1 MPLDTAISNVGEY
14 YSAHYLD
21 TTFTKDIKAL
31 KEKWREAGS
40 QSAPRRLQALS
51 DLYFRAKTQALEEPN
66 PLRRWGNRSDFKE
79 LASWHS
85 HLLGALGYSPGQPID
100 LPVEGGK
107 TFVPALAR
115 INRFNKPWLVICETV
130 FCWPESSLKD
140 GMPSEDP
147 LETAPASGQLVDL
160 EHQNSLC
167 DGDWTRLIGRLFTE
181 EDAPR
186 WVFLLAGSMAVLLDR
201 NTFTQGRYLAFDF
214 DDAFGRKEKD
224 TFDCL
229 AAFLAMETLCPG
241 ADAEAV
247 LHDKLGE
254 QSHKFAHGVT
264 DALQFAVRESI
275 ELIANEWVE
284 DRRRKKLSY
293 RQVDDPNTDTGKRDV
308 TAEDLRHEALVY
320 VYRLIFCFY
329 AEARGAELGILPI
342 DDDIYRLGYSLEGL
356 RDLEQVPLTAAT
368 EEGLHFQSHLRHL
381 FTMIHQGF
389 NPDPGEGTDEQ
400 RELDYG
406 AAASIFT
413 VRPLTATLFDPGST
427 PLLDRADLHN
437 TCLQRVIKNLSLS
450 VNAQSRTI
458 GRVNYAELGINQLG
472 AVYEGLLSY
481 KGMFVEE
488 KDGVIRVKPADKD
501 LKDHKTPSWFVPVA
515 RLDEFNTDEVERL
528 TNGKHRLY
536 TQGTFVLHLSGID
549 RQQSASYY
557 TPEVLTRCLVEEALR
572 ELLKDFVPAD
582 ADKILDLKICE
593 PAMGSASFL
602 EEAGNQLASRYLE
615 LKQKQIGKSIEPAR
629 YQEELRRAK
638 HYITTRNMYGVD
650 LNPTAV
656 ELGSLTL
663 WLGSVHQ
670 LRVAPSASSPSPL
683 AGEGGGEGNSGT
695 LQPCATPWFGL
706 RLRAGNSLIGARR
719 AVWTQKQLLD
729 GKHRGKKAIP
739 PRLLKPG
746 EARKKGEIYHFLVF
760 DDAMVPIHAEDI
772 PRSFWPEECKTA
784 KKWIKEQVQSDWTQ
798 EDVVAAG
805 RVSELVDQHWETYT
819 TRRLDALEKT
829 ATPASVWPLPTQFES
844 SREGQRPRWPA
855 GAPTVEYR
863 KTDFFDPTIQ
873 GEITFSEHAVAQP
886 KTNESGLAYRERI
899 KRELES
905 GSGSFQRIKRIMD
918 LWSALWFWPLE
929 KVADLPTRKA
939 FLAAAE
945 LLLEQQKLLPNI
957 TAMMTN
963 YLGFDVASLMTVA
976 GGRIPDAEQLAA
988 AYAPLGVAH
997 AIAEGQ
1003 HFHHWELIFTE
1014 ILGPTAKDAGFDL
1027 IVGNPPWILADW
1039 NDDTALYDIEPLL
1052 GVRQIGSSSL
1062 LRRRASILCD
1072 GGARQR
1078 YFTDYTKSVAASSF
1092 LSSCNHYPGLNGIR
1106 PNLYKNFIVKSW
1118 VLLSENGIAGL
1129 LHPEGPYDDAKGEAL
1144 RTAIYL
1150 RLRAHYQFENE
1161 FVLFVGTNDHGRMK
1175 FSINLYSG
1183 AESDVNFQHM
1193 SNVFLPQTIGQ
1204 SLAHVNSAEP
1214 VPGIKTESG
1223 DWSVRPH
1230 CMRIVRITE
1239 KELRLFAALVEEKG
1253 RPHLEARLPQIHA
1266 QTLIPVIE
1274 KLATVPKRLADIE
1287 GLYFATQMF
1296 NEKTG
1301 KDDGI
1306 ITRQDTPSY
1315 QPSGVEDWVLNGPHF
1330 FVGTPFNKTCRTES
1344 TESSHYDDIDLTGI
1358 SEDYLPRA
1366 VYRPGNEKND
1376 RVEFDNAI
1384 DEWPNPS
1391 LPGFWPLAD
1400 DADIDIWRV
1409 LFGEEPHIYRI
1420 DLNRPGARTARR
1432 FVSVAEV
1439 SGDIPKAIAWM
1450 RRHRDV
1456 AEVKEIADEVGS
1468 FSVRQT
1474 SSAKI
1479 ELKRLPRPITSYHRY
1494 LNRRRCS
1501 IATER
1506 SLIAAIVPAGVT
1518 HVHPVLSL
1526 SFLDNRMLV
1535 AFAGT
1540 TLSLCLDFLIKACG
1554 RADIYDS
1561 TLATLPIMTGPNTV
1575 SLIARTLRLNCLT
1588 RAYAELWTEV
1598 ADDSIRKE
1606 RWTTDDSRLCHEF
1619 EHPWS
1624 DLNPK
1629 EWDWKTPLRSDFARR
1644 QALLEIDVLVAQS
1657 LNLTLEELLTIYRVQ
1672 FPVMRQYEAV
1682 DEYDARGRRIP
1693 NTARKDD
1700 GGTEFRTA
1708 RADWDGKSP
1717 LTVSWKIDNGL
1728 QTVTKTF
1735 HPPFTKVDREEEY
1748 SVAWRVFEK
1757 RAGAG

>member
-51 DLYFRAKTQALEEPN
+51 DLYFRAKTQALEEPD

-79 LASWHS
+79 LAAWHS
-85 HLLGALGYSPGQPID
+85 HLLGTLGYSPGQPID

-147 LETAPASGQLVDL
+147 LETAPAAGQLVDP
-160 EHQNSLC
+160 EHRDSLC
-167 DGDWTRLIGRLFTE
+167 EGDWTRLIGRLFTE

-186 WVFLLAGSMAVLLDR
+186 WVFLLAGSLAALLDR
-201 NTFTQGRYLAFDF
+201 NTFTQGRYLALDL

-389 NPDPGEGTDEQ
+389 NPDPGEGADEQ

-427 PLLDRADLHN
+427 PLLDKADLHN

-488 KDGVIRVKPADKD
+488 KDGVIRVKPADKE

-528 TNGKHRLY
+528 SNGKHRLY

-602 EEAGNQLASRYLE
+602 EEAGNQLAARYLE

-670 LRVAPSASSPSPL
+670 LSVDSAL
-683 AGEGGGEGNSGT
+683 ATNNQQLT
-695 LQPCATPWFGL
+695 AAQLPCATPWFGL

-798 EDVVAAG
+798 EDVVTAE
-805 RVSELVDQHWETYT
+805 RVSQLIDQHWETYT

-829 ATPASVWPLPTQFES
+829 ATPSSVWPLPTQFES

-873 GEITFSEHAVAQP
+873 GEIAFSEHAVAHP
-886 KTNESGLAYRERI
+886 ETHESGLAYRERI

-929 KVADLPTRKA
+929 KVSNLPTRKA

-945 LLLEQQKLLPNI
+945 LLLEQQKLLSNI
-957 TAMMTN
+957 TAMMSN
-963 YLGFDVASLMTVA
+963 FLGFDVESLMTVA

-988 AYAPLGVAH
+988 AYAPLGVADG
-997 AIAEGQ
+997 IASDQ

-1014 ILGPTAKDAGFDL
+1014 VLGPLAKHTGFDL
-1027 IVGNPPWILADW
+1027 IVGNPPWIKATW
-1039 NDDTALYDIEPLL
+1039 DDSMVLSDIDPII
-1052 GVRQIGSSSL
+1052 GVREAKSAAYNRVRLPLIKDDKNRQVYLGAMTPNQGSV
-1062 LRRRASILCD
+1062 
-1072 GGARQR
+1072 
-1078 YFTDYTKSVAASSF
+1078 TF
-1092 LSSCNHYPGLNGIR
+1092 LNAVVNYPELAKIQ
-1106 PNLYKNFIVKSW
+1106 PNLYKNFIVRSW
-1118 VLLSENGIAGL
+1118 SLLGNTGIAGL
-1129 LHPEGPYDDAKGEAL
+1129 LHPEGPYDDAKGGSL
-1144 RTAIYL
+1144 RTAIYP
-1150 RLRAHYQFENE
+1150 RLRAHYHFKNE
-1161 FVLFVGTNDHGRMK
+1161 AQLFSDIDHHVE
-1175 FSINLYSG
+1175 FSINLYGEPS
-1183 AESDVNFQHM
+1183 ANVEFVSI
-1193 SNVFLPQTIGQ
+1193 SNLYQPRTVSQ
-1204 SLAHVNSAEP
+1204 SLSHDREHDP
-1214 VPGIKTESG
+1214 VPGMKTADGNWDTS
-1223 DWSVRPH
+1223 PH
-1230 CMRIVRITE
+1230 CRRLVRVGDR
-1239 KELRLFAALVEEKG
+1239 ELSLFVRLLEEKDVQA
-1253 RPHLEARLPQIHA
+1253 RETRLPQVHA
-1266 QTLIPVIE
+1266 ETLIPVVE
-1274 KLATVPKRLADIE
+1274 KLSTSLKRLADFE
-1287 GLYFATQMF
+1287 GEYYSTVMF
-1296 NEKTG
+1296 DETYAQR
-1301 KDDGI
+1301 DGI
-1306 ITRQDTPSY
+1306 ITRQDSPCY
-1315 QPSGVEDWVLNGPHF
+1315 QPESTDDWVLSGPHF
-1330 FVGTPFNKTCRTES
+1330 SLGTPFNKSPYINCTKNS
-1344 TESSHYDDIDLTGI
+1344 DYQSIDLTDI
-1358 SEDYLPRA
+1358 MEDFLPRA
-1366 VYRPGNEKND
+1366 VYRPGNVQGV
-1376 RVEFDNAI
+1376 RAPFYGAI
-1384 DEWPNPS
+1384 DEWPKPA
-1391 LPGFWPLAD
+1391 LPGFWPLAGD
-1400 DADIDIWRV
+1400 SDVGIWRV
-1409 LFGEEPHIYRI
+1409 LFGEEPRIYG
-1420 DLNRPGARTARR
+1420 LETNEHGAHTARR
-1432 FVSVAEV
+1432 FIAVAQAF
-1439 SGDIPKAIAWM
+1439 GDIPKVIAWM
-1450 RRHRDV
+1450 RRHPGMATTR
-1456 AEVKEIADEVGS
+1456 EIADEVGV
-1468 FSVRQT
+1468 FSVKQMHDEAVNLRH
-1474 SSAKI
+1474 
-1479 ELKRLPRPITSYHRY
+1479 LPRPITNYYRH
-1494 LNRRRCS
+1494 LNRS
-1501 IATER
+1501 MLNLGSER
-1506 SLIAAIVPAGVT
+1506 SLNPCIMHPGPA
-1518 HVHPVLSL
+1518 HIHPVGSVCFESL
-1526 SFLDNRMLV
+1526 RSLCT
-1535 AFAGT
+1535 FAGGT
-1540 TLSLCLDFLIKACG
+1540 ASILMDFYLRIAGKAFCAAGLLASMFTPKENMALI
-1554 RADIYDS
+1554 
-1561 TLATLPIMTGPNTV
+1561 V
-1575 SLIARTLRLNCLT
+1575 RTLRLNCLT
-1588 RAYAELWTEV
+1588 RAYTDLWSGV
-1598 ADDSIRKE
+1598 ADDTIRDE
-1606 RWTTDDSRLCHEF
+1606 RWTTDDPRLCYEF

-1657 LNLTLEELLTIYRVQ
+1657 LKLTLEELLTIYRVQ

-1708 RADWDGKSP
+1708 RADWDSKSP

-1748 SVAWRVFEK
+1748 RTAWGVFGKQTGELF
-1757 RAGAG
+1757 GGQDSYV